1 MDDLIRLLVDE
12 TRRLTA
18 ANIVDGQP
26 TASPHHPDLALY
38 KAAFELLH
46 QGDYQGT
53 WREIHQAGFTTSD
66 SDNLAN
72 RLATLHSQ
80 SRGGTQ
86 RAACGYEGTEGQ
98 WKASLAHLGRRVQ
111 KMTAGLKKEGN
122 SR

>member
-18 ANIVDGQP
+18 ANNVDGR

-46 QGDYQGT
+46 QST
-53 WREIHQAGFTTSD
+53 REIHQAGFTTSD

-86 RAACGYEGTEGQ
+86 PAACGYEGTEGQ
-98 WKASLAHLGRRVQ
+98 WKASLANLRRRVQ
-111 KMTAGLKKEGN
+111 EMTADLQKLV
-122 SR
+122 